1 MSGTAGKAS
10 KALKHDAMTAD
21 AAGGVVRG
29 LVTAPFAGAVTLA
42 VEPGV
47 RVVAGSVL
55 ATIEAMKLEAAIT
68 APCSGTV
75 SRVAVGPQQQVEGG
89 DVLVVIA

>member
-10 KALKHDAMTAD
+10 KALEHDTTPAD
-21 AAGGVVRG
+21 AAGAAVSGQ
-29 LVTAPFAGAVTLA
+29 VTAPFAGAVTLA
-42 VEPGV
+42 VEPGA
-47 RVVAGSVL
+47 RVAAGTVL

-75 SRVAVGPQQQVEGG
+75 STVAVGTQQQVEGG
-89 DVLVVIA
+89 DVLVVIG